1 MRNTTLLLQ
10 VITAT
15 VLDVALN
22 ITRDLDDI
30 RALTSALAGDLAARA
45 DSDGQAVDLMHAH
58 AHAIVLTYSHALDL
72 SRSELIV
79 RTCAV
84 PDAIGGHDVTHARA
98 LAESVA
104 RDLAGSVA
112 LARTRATEL
121 AAAIDLDM
129 SVLSAF
135 DFDLAQARELARVH
149 AVELARAY
157 ALARDIPDASAA
169 ATAWGFGLAGT
180 PAPDPALPLPGVL
193 GLPLRWAARGTL
205 ASTMLDVLA
214 ASPAS
219 AAAGGPAR
227 SQPADAGQAFA
238 LGLAARAR
246 IDETTQLKAALGSP
260 LSDVLRE
267 LTEAAAAR
275 PDGSADWNQVTGL
288 GRLTERRHPDVHRA
302 SASDGGR
309 GGRAASRLARPG
321 QRPRH
326 RGNRPFRPPANGR
339 RHRHAGREAEPG
351 RVRHR
356 RGDHSRPRLA
366 TSIAARPLR
375 ARAAHWRATGVSF
388 RRCPWP

>member
-1 MRNTTLLLQ
+1 
-10 VITAT
+10 
-15 VLDVALN
+15 
-22 ITRDLDDI
+22 
-30 RALTSALAGDLAARA
+30 
-45 DSDGQAVDLMHAH
+45 MHAH

-79 RTCAV
+79 RTCAA

-104 RDLAGSVA
+104 RDLAGGVA

-157 ALARDIPDASAA
+157 ALARDIPAASAA

-180 PAPDPALPLPGVL
+180 PALDPALPLPGVL
-193 GLPLRWAARGTL
+193 GLPLRWVARGTL

-288 GRLTERRHPDVHRA
+288 GRLTDAVTPMFTVHQPPTAAEAAALRA
-302 SASDGGR
+302 VS
-309 GGRAASRLARPG
+309 LAL
-321 QRPRH
+321 
-326 RGNRPFRPPANGR
+326 ANGPAIEGTDLSGLLR
-339 RHRHAGREAEPG
+339 TVAATVTLVEKRS
-351 RVRHR
+351 
-356 RGDHSRPRLA
+356 RGES
-366 TSIAARPLR
+366 
-375 ARAAHWRATGVSF
+375 ATGEAIILALV
-388 RRCPWP
+388 